1 MGYSVRKLG
10 KDDAAAFRV
19 VRLEALEAHPEAFG
33 ADLQDET
40 VRDVDWFAEWIG
52 RSAVFGAFDTD
63 RMIGIAGFFK
73 VTSRKSAHM
82 GKLISMY
89 VRPEARGSGAALD
102 LVNAVLE
109 HARGQVIQVHLG
121 VAAGNEAA
129 IGLYRKAGFEIYG
142 TEPRALFVNGRYIDE
157 HMMVRFLDKAPGK
170 TTRND

>member
-1 MGYSVRKLG
+1 MIYSVRQLG
-10 KDDAAAFRV
+10 KDDAAALRV

-33 ADLQDET
+33 ADLQDE
-40 VRDVDWFAEWIG
+40 VQRDVASFAEWIG
-52 RSAVFGAFDTD
+52 RSAVFGAFDTG
-63 RMIGIAGFFK
+63 RMVGIAGFFK
-73 VTSRKSAHM
+73 VTNRKSAHM

-102 LVNAVLE
+102 LVEAVLD

-129 IGLYRKAGFEIYG
+129 IRLYRKAGFEIYG

-157 HMMVRFLDKAPGK
+157 HMMVRFLDEAPGK
-170 TTRND
+170 SENE